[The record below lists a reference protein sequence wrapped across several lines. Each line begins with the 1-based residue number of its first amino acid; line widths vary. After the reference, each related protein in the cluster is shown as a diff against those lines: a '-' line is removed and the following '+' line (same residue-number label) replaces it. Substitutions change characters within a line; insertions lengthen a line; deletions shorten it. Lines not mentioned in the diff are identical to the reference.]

1 MLRSELELDDVFGK
15 SDVEARLKI
24 EVKYNNR

>member
-24 EVKYNNR
+24 EDKYNNR